1 MLHASCLCC
10 RKCTGT
16 VLQRSAAA
24 VGHLSLCAAS
34 RGGGEETAKIRTRF
48 NLLRSMFHFSSV
60 RWECVQSGY
69 FFWICRGLLKLISN
83 CNTHLPGSL
92 QCSVLAVTVYNW
104 LRLLHILDAV
114 TDFSPWHSPW
124 DLYCVNLEYIWDYCF
139 SSVLPGKTELKQ
151 YIETHVLNKNIC
163 EQCPCPLLSEKVL
176 FVYII
181 CSV

>member
-60 RWECVQSGY
+60 RWECVQSWY

-114 TDFSPWHSPW
+114 TDFSLTLPVRFV
-124 DLYCVNLEYIWDYCF
+124 LRQFGIYLRLLLLF
-139 SSVLPGKTELKQ
+139 SFARKKQ
-151 YIETHVLNKNIC
+151 K
-163 EQCPCPLLSEKVL
+163 
-176 FVYII
+176 
-181 CSV
+181 